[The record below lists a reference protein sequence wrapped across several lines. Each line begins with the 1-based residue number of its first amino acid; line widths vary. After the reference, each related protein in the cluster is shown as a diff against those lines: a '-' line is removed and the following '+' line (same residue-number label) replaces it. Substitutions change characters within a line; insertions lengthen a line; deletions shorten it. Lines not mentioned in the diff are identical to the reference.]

1 MDSVSLLN
9 GILLVASIIALHLIS
24 GKTNRERRWGF
35 WITVGTQP
43 LFFYLG
49 MVTAAWIL
57 MPLSSYR
64 LYQSYRG
71 IKNNPA
77 GFDKHKK

>member
-1 MDSVSLLN
+1 
-9 GILLVASIIALHLIS
+9 
-24 GKTNRERRWGF
+24 
-35 WITVGTQP
+35 
-43 LFFYLG
+43 

-57 MPLSSYR
+57 MPLATYR